1 MSDHDA
7 ANILLVKEVVPKY
20 PSTRPR
26 DLSDCAFGG
35 NLLKELLD
43 MVVKYRLSNDSL
55 LFKRR
60 LDALH
65 ATVFLS
71 TIGFED

>member
-7 ANILLVKEVVPKY
+7 ANILLVKEAVPKY